1 MFWKDQQEIRLDLWP
16 QVWVRALKR
25 REWPGPEVRSACSS
39 HPSTLSMCLNCSLRK
54 SRFGVPGLS
63 WESPSGLIVHYISK
77 AIADETLRKLHLLDY
92 YPWATKG
99 ACKGFRLLWP
109 KLVSIWFTVVKQLP
123 FWAFMSFNINR
134 KKHSYI
140 FEQLLWDTH
149 EMKSVQSFCQL
160 WHALWRCRE
169 INTATSASYN
179 NLLASSSPWDQK
191 DQVEVQPGPD
201 QGPVMGRLRAPACS
215 VLLSA
220 LLFLHTCPLRRLTSV

>member
-1 MFWKDQQEIRLDLWP
+1 MTTTLLSIKHPFHINGEFQSTHLTSLFYLKAPLSKSSGAFSKLGCSSSPFTFWKDQQEIRLDLWT

-39 HPSTLSMCLNCSLRK
+39 HPSTRGMSLNCSLRK

-63 WESPSGLIVHYISK
+63 WESPSGLILHYILKS
-77 AIADETLRKLHLLDY
+77 IADDTLRKLYLLDY

-99 ACKGFRLLWP
+99 ACKVFRLLWP
-109 KLVSIWFTVVKQLP
+109 KLVSIWFTIVKQLP
-123 FWAFMSFNINR
+123 FWAFMSFNISG

-169 INTATSASYN
+169 INTATSAS
-179 NLLASSSPWDQK
+179 
-191 DQVEVQPGPD
+191 
-201 QGPVMGRLRAPACS
+201 
-215 VLLSA
+215 
-220 LLFLHTCPLRRLTSV
+220 